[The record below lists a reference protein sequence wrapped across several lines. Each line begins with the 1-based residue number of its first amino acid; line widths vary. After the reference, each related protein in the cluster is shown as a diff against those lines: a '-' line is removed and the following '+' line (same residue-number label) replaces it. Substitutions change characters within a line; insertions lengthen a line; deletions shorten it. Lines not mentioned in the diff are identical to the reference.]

1 MGLEDINI
9 YPSYSAINN
18 NIDLAVMSDHNQ
30 LHMKLRLLIA
40 LFTIT
45 TALSA
50 QGIEFE
56 HTPWKEA
63 MSKAKEDGKAMFV
76 DSYATW
82 CGPCKRMSKNV
93 FTKDEVGQFF
103 NENFINLKL
112 DMEKEDGV
120 TFGHKYPVSAYPTL
134 YFLSGDGEV
143 IHKEKGGKN
152 EQMLL
157 NMGALVLRKYDTS
170 GQFEEEYEKGNRDY
184 DLVYDYVTALNKA
197 GKPSLK
203 ISNEYV
209 RSNPEITEEQRLL
222 FMLEAAIESDSKL
235 FAEVIDNSKKIKKL
249 VDEETFIK
257 KITIATNATVA
268 KAIEYEVP
276 SLLDEAIEAYKSTVG
291 KNKLAILKMERNYHK
306 NTGGKKQYLELS
318 KKQYKEVKKNAEEL
332 DMLMKE
338 LMVYQKSE
346 NYEGLLE
353 DGYKQLVKLDD
364 SEMNIVNY
372 CKILKRLDKVDEAIK
387 LLDKK
392 IKEFGK
398 QEKNTASLERF
409 KIFLEEDA

>member
-1 MGLEDINI
+1 
-9 YPSYSAINN
+9 
-18 NIDLAVMSDHNQ
+18 
-30 LHMKLRLLIA
+30 MKLRLLISI
-40 LFTIT
+40 LTIT

-63 MSKAKEDGKAMFV
+63 MSKAKEEGKAMFV

-134 YFLSGDGEV
+134 YFLAGDGEV

-152 EQMLL
+152 VEMLIQM
-157 NMGALVLRKYDTS
+157 GELVLRKYDTS

-184 DLVYDYVTALNKA
+184 DLMMNYVTALNKA

-203 ISNEYV
+203 ISNKYI
-209 RSNPEITEEQRLL
+209 RSNPEISAEERML
-222 FMLEAAIESDSKL
+222 FVLEAAIESDSKL
-235 FAEVIDNSKKIKKL
+235 FAEVIENSKKIQKL

-257 KITIATNATVA
+257 KITKATNATVD

-291 KNKLAILKMERNYHK
+291 KDKLAIIKMQRKYHR
-306 NTGGKKQYLELS
+306 NTGGKKEYLKLS
-318 KKQYKEVKKNAEEL
+318 KDQYKEVKKDAGEL
-332 DMLMKE
+332 DKLIKE
-338 LMVYQKSE
+338 LTEYQKS
-346 NYEGLLE
+346 
-353 DGYKQLVKLDD
+353 
-364 SEMNIVNY
+364 
-372 CKILKRLDKVDEAIK
+372 
-387 LLDKK
+387 
-392 IKEFGK
+392 K
-398 QEKNTASLERF
+398 QEYQKQKKRVNFFS
-409 KIFLEEDA
+409 

>member
-1 MGLEDINI
+1 
-9 YPSYSAINN
+9 
-18 NIDLAVMSDHNQ
+18 
-30 LHMKLRLLIA
+30 MKLRLLISI
-40 LFTIT
+40 LTIT

-63 MSKAKEDGKAMFV
+63 MSKAKEEGKAMFV

-134 YFLSGDGEV
+134 YFLAGDGEV

-152 EQMLL
+152 VEMLIQM
-157 NMGALVLRKYDTS
+157 GELVLRKYDTS

-184 DLVYDYVTALNKA
+184 DLMMNYVTALNKA

-203 ISNEYV
+203 ISNKYI
-209 RSNPEITEEQRLL
+209 RSNPEISAEERML
-222 FMLEAAIESDSKL
+222 FVLEAAIESDSKL
-235 FAEVIDNSKKIKKL
+235 FAEVIENSKKIQKL

-257 KITIATNATVA
+257 KITKATNATVD

-291 KNKLAILKMERNYHK
+291 KDKLAIIKMQRKYHR
-306 NTGGKKQYLELS
+306 NTGGKKEYLKLS
-318 KKQYKEVKKNAEEL
+318 KDQYKEVKKDAGEL
-332 DMLMKE
+332 DKLIKE
-338 LMVYQKSE
+338 LTEYQKNE
-346 NYEGLLE
+346 DYQNLLE
-353 DGYKQLVKLDD
+353 DAHEQLYKIDD
-364 SEMNIVNY
+364 KEINIINY
-372 CKILKRLDKVDEAIK
+372 CKMLNRLDKSEKA
-387 LLDKK
+387 LK
-392 IKEFGK
+392 IVNEKIEEFTK
-398 QEKNTASLERF
+398 QEKKTASLERF
-409 KIFLEEDA
+409 KKFLEKQA